1 MPTAPVIGKRSFLK
15 PPTEMTGNASP
26 FDGFADAAGRILAQA
41 RREWQAERE
50 LAKAETRQTI
60 AELRAEVAG
69 LKLTLHEIAA
79 ERVATL
85 RDGKDGD
92 PGPKGDPG
100 DSIVG
105 PAGPPGEKGDPGDSI
120 IGPAGPT
127 GEKGDPGE
135 SIIGPAGQPGKDGDP
150 GQDGAAGRDGID
162 GKDGAPGRDG
172 IDGQNGP
179 AGKDG
184 AAGRDGTPGRDG
196 IDGKDGQDGQ
206 TGNDGAAGQDGAP
219 GRDGIDGKDGRDGI
233 DGKDG
238 QDGIG
243 ERGPEGPAGKFSALK
258 EWARGVHYESE
269 LVTHNGSS
277 YCAVRDTA
285 EEPPGADWQLVAAR
299 GSDAPVGTVHARYT
313 EGAAYK
319 QFDLVAFNGGE
330 WRAKRDD
337 PGPLPGDGWAL
348 SAKQGKPGQ
357 RGEKGERGERG
368 PSGPAGPK
376 IIEWVISGYQAVPM
390 LSDGTAGPALNVREI
405 LELYHTEVAR

>member
-1 MPTAPVIGKRSFLK
+1 MSTAPVIGKHSFLK

-85 RDGKDGD
+85 HDGKDGE

-105 PAGPPGEKGDPGDSI
+105 PAGPSGAKGEPGESI
-120 IGPAGPT
+120 VGPAGPR

-135 SIIGPAGQPGKDGDP
+135 SIVGPAGPTGERGDTGESIAGPAGEKGDPGESIAGPQGEPGKDGAA

-172 IDGQNGP
+172 IDG
-179 AGKDG
+179 A
-184 AAGRDGTPGRDG
+184 PGRDG
-196 IDGKDGQDGQ
+196 IDGR
-206 TGNDGAAGQDGAP
+206 A
-219 GRDGIDGKDGRDGI
+219 GIDGKDGRDGS

-258 EWARGVHYESE
+258 EWARGVHYESD

-277 YCAVRDTA
+277 YCALRDTA
-285 EEPPGADWQLVAAR
+285 EEPPCADWHLVAAR
-299 GSDAPVGTVHARYT
+299 GIDAPVGTVHARYT

-319 QFDLVAFNGGE
+319 RFDLVAFNGGE

-357 RGEKGERGERG
+357 RGEKGDRGERG

-376 IIEWVISGYQAVPM
+376 IVEWVISGYQAVPV
-390 LSDGTAGPALNVREI
+390 LSDGSAGPALNVREI
-405 LELYHTEVAR
+405 LELYHAEVAR